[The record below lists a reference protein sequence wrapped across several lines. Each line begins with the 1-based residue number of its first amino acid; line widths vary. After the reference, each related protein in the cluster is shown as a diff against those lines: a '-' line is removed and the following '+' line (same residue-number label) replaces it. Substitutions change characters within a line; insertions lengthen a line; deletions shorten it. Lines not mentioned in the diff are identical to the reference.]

1 MVKKETCLHCDDSVK
16 EIKISRQLKIDQLAW
31 QAVFGPGQE
40 KARKTI
46 RSLANQQGIFLAS
59 INDFYLARGR
69 GELSLDFTVPAI
81 NLRGLVYDSARAV
94 FQAAA
99 AKKVNALILEIARS
113 EISYTHQ
120 SPDEHA
126 AVVVA
131 AAIREGFRGPLF
143 LQGDHFQAK
152 PASSAGI
159 PKASEIQAI
168 KKLIKEAIAAG
179 FYNLDLDLSTLVDY
193 TKKSLDEQQQTNY
206 TLSAKLAEYCRSL
219 EPKGITIALGAEIGH
234 IGGKNSTEAELHAF
248 MKGFQKNFKP
258 SLVGLSKISIQ
269 TGTHHGGVVLPDG
282 SLTKVAVDFSTLK
295 RLAKA
300 GRRYGLAGT
309 VQHGAST
316 LPAEFFRHF
325 PQSQAVE
332 IHLATEFQNLIMDH
346 PLFPKDLL
354 AKMYGWI
361 DEKAAGE
368 RQPEQTDA
376 QFHYQLRKKAWGPFK
391 KECWSLPEKIKAAI
405 RADLVQRF
413 AFLFQQLNVENSQNL
428 VAKFIH
434 RP

>member
-1 MVKKETCLHCDDSVK
+1 M
-16 EIKISRQLKIDQLAW
+16 RIDQLAW

-94 FQAAA
+94 FQAANT
-99 AKKVNALILEIARS
+99 KKVNALILEIARS

-120 SPDEHA
+120 SPDEYA

-131 AAIREGFRGPLF
+131 AAIREGFVGPLF
-143 LQGDHFQAK
+143 LQGDHFQLK
-152 PASSAGI
+152 NI
-159 PKASEIQAI
+159 DEIKAV

-206 TLSAKLAEYCRSL
+206 TLSAELAAYCRSL
-219 EPKGITIALGAEIGH
+219 EPKNITISLGAEIGH
-234 IGGKNSTEAELHAF
+234 IGGKNSTETELHAF

-258 SLVGLSKISIQ
+258 GLVGLSKISIQ

-282 SLTKVAVDFSTLK
+282 SLAKVAVDFSALK
-295 RLAKA
+295 KLAKA
-300 GRRYGLAGT
+300 GRRYRLAGT

-332 IHLATEFQNLIMDH
+332 IHLATEFQNIIFDH
-346 PLFPKDLL
+346 PLFPRDLL
-354 AKMYGWI
+354 TKMYRWL
-361 DEKAAGE
+361 DENAAGE
-368 RQPEQTDA
+368 RKPNWTDA
-376 QFHYQLRKKAWGPFK
+376 QFHYQLRKKTWGPFK